1 MCGCK
6 SAKSLYIVVENSEV
20 LFLPADCAST
30 GLVGMT
36 TDTCGLFRN
45 IGDTYPFFLSSN
57 FFFWKLPPFPF
68 SWIRENNVVTIVMIY
83 EPQPRSLSSRT
94 SVSGWRQTLS
104 STPDPFDDS
113 RHSRCPNRRQIR
125 HNPYRITC
133 PRTVTSTNSITS
145 ELTMQL
151 HRRIY
156 LPRKTTWNSGN
167 RLYWLRLSVTLKHH
181 VHW

>member
-6 SAKSLYIVVENSEV
+6 SAKSLYVVVENRDV

-57 FFFWKLPPFPF
+57 FLFWKLPPFPC
-68 SWIRENNVVTIVMIY
+68 SWTRENNVVTILMIY
-83 EPQPRSLSSRT
+83 APQPHSLSFRT

-104 STPDPFDDS
+104 STQDPFDDS
-113 RHSRCPNRRQIR
+113 RHSRSQNRRQIR
-125 HNPYRITC
+125 HNSYRTTC
-133 PRTVTSTNSITS
+133 PHTVTSITS
-145 ELTMQL
+145 ELNTA
-151 HRRIY
+151 
-156 LPRKTTWNSGN
+156 
-167 RLYWLRLSVTLKHH
+167 VTLAYLFNTKDDGNS
-181 VHW
+181 VASTSAISNLKTPRALISY